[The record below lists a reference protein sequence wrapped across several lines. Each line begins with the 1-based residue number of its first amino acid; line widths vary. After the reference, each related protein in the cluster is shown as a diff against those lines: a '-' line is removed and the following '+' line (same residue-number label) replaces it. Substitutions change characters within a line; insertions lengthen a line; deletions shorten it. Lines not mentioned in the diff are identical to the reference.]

1 MKKLLTIL
9 LVLISFSTF
18 AQFEAGEYINS
29 DTVKIDGV
37 PLLLNTF
44 KQGNLGGAGNIF
56 YSTGASSQHASGTVN
71 QVVGNNYIQNQNSSA
86 QNANMWIIGE
96 MASSSARFHA
106 YNGEFIPL
114 RVFGSLKLNDLWY
127 GSLLVGKSENTYQAC
142 QFGWVFNESNPINS
156 FAHITPYGRVE
167 GEIFKLTATGAAT
180 FASTITGTQLI
191 SNIP

>member
-56 YSTGASSQHASGTVN
+56 YSTGASSQPASGTVN

-86 QNANMWIIGE
+86 QNANIWVSG
-96 MASSSARFHA
+96 
-106 YNGEFIPL
+106 NGYFNRAINTNEI
-114 RVFGSLKLNDLWY
+114 Y
-127 GSLLVGKSENTYQAC
+127 KS
-142 QFGWVFNESNPINS
+142 
-156 FAHITPYGRVE
+156 
-167 GEIFKLTATGAAT
+167 
-180 FASTITGTQLI
+180 
-191 SNIP
+191 

>member
-56 YSTGASSQHASGTVN
+56 YSTGASSQPASGTVN
-71 QVVGNNYIQNQNSSA
+71 QVVGNNYIQNQNSAA
-86 QNANMWIIGE
+86 QNANMWING
-96 MASSSARFHA
+96 AVYSNRFHMGVLSYNQSIMDHGSDIYFTDA
-106 YNGEFIPL
+106 SGTGIGQYYGGNKLHFYNGSGGIDL
-114 RVFGSLKLNDLWY
+114 LSLNQIDY
-127 GSLLVGKSENTYQAC
+127 SAIFTSTIQATT
-142 QFGWVFNESNPINS
+142 
-156 FAHITPYGRVE
+156 A
-167 GEIFKLTATGAAT
+167 KLT
-180 FASTITGTQLI
+180 
-191 SNIP
+191 N